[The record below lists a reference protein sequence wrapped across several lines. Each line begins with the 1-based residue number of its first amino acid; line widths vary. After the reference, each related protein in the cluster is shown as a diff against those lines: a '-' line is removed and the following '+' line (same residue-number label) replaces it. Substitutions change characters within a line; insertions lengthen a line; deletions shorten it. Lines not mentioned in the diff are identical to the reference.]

1 MHLYEHEVI
10 AYLKS
15 LKGSAVTIEAI
26 EAHLNLESADAFKD
40 LVKTLVHLEQ
50 TGKLSRT
57 KNDKYYIAFDGSK
70 ALVKGT
76 LSQHKKGFAFV
87 RAEDE
92 TVDDVFIPPNKINRA
107 MDGDTVLVSV
117 SKARDGRN
125 EGEVKAIE
133 KRAITQ
139 VVGTYT
145 EAKHFGFVLPDD
157 SRITQDI
164 FIPKGKNLG
173 AVEGH
178 KVLVELTQYADGTNN
193 PEGMVKAILGHKN
206 DPGVDILS
214 IIYQHGINIEFNP
227 ATIEEANN
235 VPDEISPSEI
245 TGRTDLRDVLT
256 ITIDGADAKDL
267 DDAISVDK
275 LDNGNYRLIVS
286 IADVSHY
293 VTEGSSLDAD
303 AYERGTSV
311 YLVDRVIPMI
321 PHRLS
326 NGICSLNPHADRLTL
341 SCEMEITPNGHTVN
355 HKIYESVIHS
365 DERMT
370 YDDVNAILEDK
381 DAALINKYAHIHE
394 LLLHAKDLAAI
405 LKRMREARGEIDFD
419 LKEAKI
425 LVDEDGVPREVV
437 IRDRGLG
444 ERLIESFMLAANE
457 TVAEHFAK
465 MKVPFIYRVHEEP
478 KADRLKRF
486 FEFITNF
493 GILVKGGTENIHPK
507 TLQNIG
513 NEIHGKPEELVI
525 STLMLRSMQQAKYAE
540 ENLGHFGLS
549 AEYYTHFTSPIRRY
563 PDLIVHRLIRKYL
576 FEKSM
581 DDKAQDFWAEA
592 LIEISEHTSKRERR
606 AIDAERDTD
615 DLKKA
620 EYMVQH
626 IGEEFDGIISSVA
639 NFGMFVELEN
649 TIEGMV
655 HNSNMTDDYY
665 NFDERHM
672 AMIGER
678 HGKVY
683 RIGQKVRVKVV
694 NVNVDE
700 RMIDFAIVG
709 MDMKKIEDK
718 IREVKIKAK
727 RNTKSSDEKPQKKG
741 RGKARG
747 TEMSKKHKNKKPFYK
762 AKAVKNSGRRK
773 KK

>member
-1 MHLYEHEVI
+1 MHLFEEEVI
-10 AYLKS
+10 AYLQS
-15 LKGSAVTIEAI
+15 LKGNAITVEDIEN
-26 EAHLNLESADAFKD
+26 HLGLKDADAFTG
-40 LVKTLVHLEQ
+40 LVKTLVALEQ
-50 TGKLSRT
+50 SGKINRT
-57 KNDKYYIAFDGSK
+57 KNDKYYIPGSPGD
-70 ALVKGT
+70 LVQGT

-87 RAEDE
+87 RPENDTIE
-92 TVDDVFIPPNKINRA
+92 DVFIPPNKINRA

-117 SKARDGRN
+117 SKASDGRN
-125 EGEVKAIE
+125 EGEVKAIQ

-145 EAKHFGFVLPDD
+145 EARHFGFVLPDD
-157 SRITQDI
+157 KRITQDI

-214 IIYQHGINIEFNP
+214 IIYTHGINIDFNP

-235 VPDEISPSEI
+235 VPDEIEPKDYKD
-245 TGRTDLRDVLT
+245 RVDLRD
-256 ITIDGADAKDL
+256 
-267 DDAISVDK
+267 
-275 LDNGNYRLIVS
+275 
-286 IADVSHY
+286 
-293 VTEGSSLDAD
+293 
-303 AYERGTSV
+303 
-311 YLVDRVIPMI
+311 
-321 PHRLS
+321 
-326 NGICSLNPHADRLTL
+326 
-341 SCEMEITPNGHTVN
+341 
-355 HKIYESVIHS
+355 
-365 DERMT
+365 
-370 YDDVNAILEDK
+370 
-381 DAALINKYAHIHE
+381 
-394 LLLHAKDLAAI
+394 I
-405 LKRMREARGEIDFD
+405 LKQMRVQRGEIDFD

-425 LVDEDGVPREVV
+425 LVDEVGVPKEVV
-437 IRDRGLG
+437 IRERGLG
-444 ERLIESFMLAANE
+444 ERLIESFMLMANE

-465 MKVPFIYRVHEEP
+465 LKVPFIYRVHEEP

-493 GILVKGGTENIHPK
+493 GLIVKGGTENIHPK
-507 TLQNIG
+507 TLQSIG
-513 NEIHGKPEELVI
+513 KEIKDKPEELVI
-525 STLMLRSMQQAKYAE
+525 STLMLRSMQQAKYSE
-540 ENLGHFGLS
+540 QNLGHFGLS

-576 FEKSM
+576 IEHSM
-581 DDKAQDFWAEA
+581 NEEQKALWEDKLVD
-592 LIEISEHTSKRERR
+592 ISEHTSKRERR

-620 EYMVQH
+620 EYMIQH
-626 IGEEFDGIISSVA
+626 LGEEFEGIISSVA

-665 NFDERHM
+665 HFDERHM

-678 HGKVY
+678 HGKVFK
-683 RIGQKVRVKVV
+683 IGQKVKVKVV

-709 MDMKKIEDK
+709 MDMAKIESK
-718 IREVKIKAK
+718 IREVKIKAE
-727 RNTKSSDEKPQKKG
+727 RKSGGNNNNQKPRKKG
-741 RGKARG
+741 RGKAAG
-747 TEMSKKHKNKKPFYK
+747 EKFSKAAKKNGGKKPFYK
-762 AKAVKNSGRRK
+762 SKAVKIAGRSK

>member
-1 MHLYEHEVI
+1 
-10 AYLKS
+10 
-15 LKGSAVTIEAI
+15 
-26 EAHLNLESADAFKD
+26 
-40 LVKTLVHLEQ
+40 
-50 TGKLSRT
+50 
-57 KNDKYYIAFDGSK
+57 
-70 ALVKGT
+70 
-76 LSQHKKGFAFV
+76 
-87 RAEDE
+87 
-92 TVDDVFIPPNKINRA
+92 
-107 MDGDTVLVSV
+107 
-117 SKARDGRN
+117 
-125 EGEVKAIE
+125 
-133 KRAITQ
+133 
-139 VVGTYT
+139 
-145 EAKHFGFVLPDD
+145 
-157 SRITQDI
+157 
-164 FIPKGKNLG
+164 
-173 AVEGH
+173 
-178 KVLVELTQYADGTNN
+178 
-193 PEGMVKAILGHKN
+193 
-206 DPGVDILS
+206 
-214 IIYQHGINIEFNP
+214 
-227 ATIEEANN
+227 
-235 VPDEISPSEI
+235 
-245 TGRTDLRDVLT
+245 
-256 ITIDGADAKDL
+256 
-267 DDAISVDK
+267 
-275 LDNGNYRLIVS
+275 
-286 IADVSHY
+286 
-293 VTEGSSLDAD
+293 
-303 AYERGTSV
+303 
-311 YLVDRVIPMI
+311 MI

-355 HKIYESVIHS
+355 HRIYESVIHS

-370 YDDVNAILEDK
+370 YDDVNAILEDNYQ
-381 DAALINKYAHIHE
+381 ALIQKYAHIHE
-394 LLLHAKDLAAI
+394 MLLHAKELAAI

-425 LVDEDGVPREVV
+425 LVDTDGVPREVV

-465 MKVPFIYRVHEEP
+465 MKVPFLYRVHEEP

-513 NEIHGKPEELVI
+513 KEIHGKPEELVI

-576 FEKSM
+576 IEKSM
-581 DDKAQDFWAEA
+581 DDKAQDYWADA

-678 HGKVY
+678 HGKVF

-727 RNTKSSDEKPQKKG
+727 SKTKSTNEKPRKKG

-747 TEMSKKHKNKKPFYK
+747 AEMSKNKNKKPFYK
-762 AKAVKNSGRRK
+762 SKAVKNSGRRK